1 MKLDTCNPMG
11 DIAKFLDMIG
21 KLSKVDLL
29 ILDDFELMEMDV
41 DKCRFVFEILD
52 AWENRK
58 STIVVYQIPVKDG
71 MICSCNQPMQTH
83 DMIDYCSK
91 HTVYNLMVNH

>member
-1 MKLDTCNPMG
+1 
-11 DIAKFLDMIG
+11 MIG

-41 DKCRFVFEILD
+41 DKCRFVFENL
-52 AWENRK
+52 
-58 STIVVYQIPVKDG
+58 STIVVSQIPVKDG

>member
-1 MKLDTCNPMG
+1 
-11 DIAKFLDMIG
+11 MIG

-58 STIVVYQIPVKDG
+58 STIVVYQIPRKGWHDLF
-71 MICSCNQPMQTH
+71 MQSTYA
-83 DMIDYCSK
+83 DA
-91 HTVYNLMVNH
+91 